1 MLVYDAEKP
10 ESLKKMQ
17 NLFDNILN
25 ECLENNK
32 IEGVLVA
39 MNTNN
44 KKVFYNFHLREL
56 KEK

>member
-39 MNTNN
+39 MNSNN
-44 KKVFYNFHLREL
+44 KKVNLAFIY
-56 KEK
+56 KENKKI